1 MKSSSL
7 CRAAQP
13 QFDIGLVDFRNRFS
27 WVGAYPR
34 TRLCT
39 VAALGAAGLAASD
52 TSCGG

>member
-13 QFDIGLVDFRNRFS
+13 QFDIGIMDYRNRFS
-27 WVGAYPR
+27 SIGVYPR
-34 TRLCT
+34 PRSCT

-52 TSCGG
+52 PSCGG